1 MIGLI
6 PWPKSDRKRGR
17 GRPYVYHPT
26 VILRCFVVRIW
37 LRLDSNRAL
46 HGFLAMDYYPYN
58 RKVLKACGLTSLPD
72 RRTFDRRLSTI
83 SVYIKER
90 ISSMGNL
97 FVNERLVDPY
107 IVAIHRTLLRA
118 KGHLW
123 HKSSMIKGIIPRS
136 GIDTDARWGFSHT
149 KGWIFGYK
157 LHITAS
163 TGSLTE
169 PLSADFTQADVQDNQ
184 MYSAITYPLQQGV
197 RYMAADCGYDDYK
210 LYNLSITR
218 GFELVCPV
226 SQIYSHTS
234 SDRLQL
240 IEFYESEL
248 GQVIYSWRGISVEP
262 LIEHIKGVFR
272 IDPLPVRSYQKV
284 SGPVLLSILLY
295 QIIVY
300 YNCKTHKEHPKAI
313 KHMLGS

>member
-1 MIGLI
+1 LI
-6 PWPKSDRKRGR
+6 PWPECQRKKKRGR
-17 GRPYVYHPT
+17 GRPFVYHPT
-26 VILRCFVVRIW
+26 VIMRCFVVRIW

-58 RKVLKACGLTSLPD
+58 RKVLKACGLTNLPD

-83 SVYIKER
+83 SVDIKER
-90 ISSMGNL
+90 IAAMAVL
-97 FVNERLVDPY
+97 FVKKKFVDPY
-107 IVAIHRTLLRA
+107 IVAIDSTLLRA
-118 KGHLW
+118 KGHVW
-123 HKSSMIKGIIPRS
+123 HKSSMIKGVVPRS
-136 GIDTDARWGFSHT
+136 GTDTYARWGFSHT

-157 LHITAS
+157 LHITSS
-163 TGSLTE
+163 TGSIIV

-184 MYSAITYPLQQGV
+184 IYPIITSSLPQGI
-197 RYMAADCGYDDYK
+197 RYMAADCGYDDHK
-210 LYNLSITR
+210 LYNMSITM

-240 IEFYESEL
+240 IEFYESKL
-248 GQVIYSWRGISVEP
+248 GQKIYSWRGISVEP
-262 LIEHIKGVFR
+262 LIEHIKGVFK
-272 IDPLPVRSYQKV
+272 IDPLPVRGYQKV
-284 SGPVLLSILLY
+284 AGLVLLSVLLY

-300 YNCKTHKEHPKAI
+300 YNCKTRKEHPKAI

>member
-6 PWPKSDRKRGR
+6 PWPESHMKRR
-17 GRPYVYHPT
+17 GRPYVYPPT

-46 HGFLAMDYYPYN
+46 HDYLSMDYYPYN
-58 RKVLKACGLTSLPD
+58 RKVLKVCGLTHIPD

-83 SVYIKER
+83 SVDIKER

-97 FVNERLVDPY
+97 FVKERLVDPY
-107 IVAIHRTLLRA
+107 IVAIDSTLLRA
-118 KGHLW
+118 KGHIW
-123 HKSSMIKGIIPRS
+123 HKSSMIKEVVPRS
-136 GIDTDARWGFSHT
+136 GIDTDAKWGFSHT

-157 LHITAS
+157 LHITSS
-163 TGSLTE
+163 TGSLII

-184 MYSAITYPLQQGV
+184 IYPTITSSLPQGV
-197 RYMAADCGYDDYK
+197 RYMAADSGYDDHK
-210 LYNLSITR
+210 LYDLSIDRR

-226 SQIYSHTS
+226 SEIYSHTS

-262 LIEHIKGVFR
+262 LIEHIKDVFK
-272 IDPLPVRSYQKV
+272 IDPLPLRGYQKAA
-284 SGPVLLSILLY
+284 GIILLSVLLY

-300 YNCKTHKEHPKAI
+300 YNCKTRKGHPKVI